1 MSETQFP
8 QLPPPLSDRPC
19 GTCNV
24 CCYALTIDEPALAK
38 PQGVRCPNTAP
49 DLSCAIYGTRP
60 TTCRSFWCGWRLFRW
75 VRGALR
81 PDESGVLIRT
91 QYRTS
96 PGGEARAGVIF
107 SLLTPASLEAEG
119 LLESIAAA
127 IAGGLTVHVHIPGPA
142 GYTSSTAR
150 IDEALADVVM
160 RRDKPGMMALLKEAL
175 KEGQD
180 GPRRKIVLKHGPKDD
195 GDESIVH

>member
-8 QLPPPLSDRPC
+8 QLPPPLSDRSC

-38 PQGVRCPNTAP
+38 PQGIRCPHTAA
-49 DLSCAIYGTRP
+49 DLSCTIYGTRP
-60 TTCRSFWCGWRLFRW
+60 GTCRSFWCGWRLFRW
-75 VRGALR
+75 VRRTLR

-91 QYRTS
+91 QYQIS
-96 PGGEARAGVIF
+96 PGGDARAGVIF
-107 SLLTPASLEAEG
+107 SLLTAGALEAEG

-127 IAGGLTVHVHIPGPA
+127 IAGGLIVHVHIPGPA

-160 RRDKPGMMALLKEAL
+160 RRDKPGMMALLREAL
-175 KEGQD
+175 KEGQS
-180 GPRRKIVLKHGPKDD
+180 GPRRKIVLKHAPNG
-195 GDESIVH
+195 GGEATTIH